1 MNKVLTLFSCAI
13 ALALMENQLCAMNGG
28 RVLAIANNSTIKAIN
43 NTVEWIFP
51 SGVDISYKTNKG
63 KQVTLR
69 QELLKVPKQEL
80 VDLGLSLLQFAE
92 LQASC
97 YISPEMC
104 GQGEGL
110 NIITSGIGVP
120 LAVYTC
126 WKLSQAIRYG
136 ICTTAEKDSYVKKN
150 QLFPGIDP
158 QEKLMLGKDEKL
170 IIKKLI
176 LANKQCI
183 SYQKYSELIKKIPS
197 SFHMG
202 PEKIIWFIQNLKG
215 PTCRNKI
222 ITYEVLPQEVQ
233 NIILGYVLGVSY
245 QQLGNCYKQKEQK
258 GQEYQVLLKKV
269 RKQTSV
275 VTKIVAAQ
283 LIQNVRKLMHGN
295 ESFSCGLT
303 REFGIVDPLFVFT
316 IGGKKT
322 EISGQLAKSVIDYY
336 MTDMFGNQH
345 VELSPNATV
354 EYEDKRFYCD

>member
-1 MNKVLTLFSCAI
+1 
-13 ALALMENQLCAMNGG
+13 
-28 RVLAIANNSTIKAIN
+28 
-43 NTVEWIFP
+43 
-51 SGVDISYKTNKG
+51 
-63 KQVTLR
+63 
-69 QELLKVPKQEL
+69 
-80 VDLGLSLLQFAE
+80 
-92 LQASC
+92 
-97 YISPEMC
+97 
-104 GQGEGL
+104 
-110 NIITSGIGVP
+110 
-120 LAVYTC
+120 
-126 WKLSQAIRYG
+126 
-136 ICTTAEKDSYVKKN
+136 
-150 QLFPGIDP
+150 
-158 QEKLMLGKDEKL
+158 
-170 IIKKLI
+170 
-176 LANKQCI
+176 
-183 SYQKYSELIKKIPS
+183 
-197 SFHMG
+197 MG